1 MKATGYL
8 MVMGFGAVYG
18 MGMYQLFANVFT
30 DRTVNGLM
38 LLSFLA
44 GIPMSIGVIVGF
56 ASSRRRMAGAA
67 GAGAL
72 ATLSI
77 SLFVFAAGAVLR
89 EGFIC
94 IVMAFP
100 IFLVMGLVGA
110 LLGALMSS
118 GKRKGTKA
126 LPAILLVP
134 ILGGPI
140 EAQLPSPT
148 TYLDTTRSIHIAAAP
163 AKVWQQINHPLDIK
177 PSELAEGFAYRI
189 GVPYPIEART
199 IEGRV
204 GGTRVLSWERG
215 VTFEEQI
222 TAWEPNRHIAWVYK
236 FGPDSF
242 PPGSL
247 DDHIV
252 IGGRY
257 FDLEA
262 TSYTLQE
269 EGGGTRLTIAV
280 RTRVTTHFNWY
291 AGLWAHYL
299 VDDTAG
305 AILKFYKA
313 RSEAA
318 GVAG

>member
-1 MKATGYL
+1 
-8 MVMGFGAVYG
+8 
-18 MGMYQLFANVFT
+18 
-30 DRTVNGLM
+30 
-38 LLSFLA
+38 
-44 GIPMSIGVIVGF
+44 
-56 ASSRRRMAGAA
+56 
-67 GAGAL
+67 
-72 ATLSI
+72 
-77 SLFVFAAGAVLR
+77 
-89 EGFIC
+89 
-94 IVMAFP
+94 MAFP
-100 IFLVMGLVGA
+100 IFLVMALVGG
-110 LLGALMSS
+110 LIGSMMSS
-118 GKRKGTKA
+118 GKRSKA
-126 LPAILLVP
+126 KLLPAVLIVP
-134 ILGGPI
+134 ILGGPM
-140 EAQLPSPT
+140 EAQLPSAT
-148 TYLDTTRSIHIAAAP
+148 VHLDTTRSIHIAAAP
-163 AKVWQQINHPLDIK
+163 DKVWQQINYPLDIK

-215 VTFEEQI
+215 VTFEERI
-222 TAWEPNRHIAWVYK
+222 TAWEPNRHIAWVYR

-291 AGLWAHYL
+291 AGLWADYL

-305 AILKFYKA
+305 AILHFYKVRA
-313 RSEAA
+313 EAA
-318 GVAG
+318 SRG